1 VYLILAI
8 FYALSLKPQFR
19 GDRPTVHPSL
29 SCIARTCLPRKITTR
44 PSGSRKIAQKQISKT
59 RIGALHY
66 YIIRTRTQDVKY
78 QRRSSNKSV
87 SIKFVFSPEFDRS
100 RLTMLTRPWLI
111 RKSVQYTML
120 RSPRNFR
127 GRNSDNKHNQDHK
140 HHQDRDLMQIALD
153 LAITHE
159 HSTCRLGQAPSE
171 KHLAICLPDGKIQ
184 DQITWPRHQPPPT
197 PQEPGFNMV
206 ITHPAAPYPD
216 TTPTQVFCSAM
227 VQPQCEL
234 M

>member
-1 VYLILAI
+1 LHRNRYQ
-8 FYALSLKPQFR
+8 KPVSS
-19 GDRPTVHPSL
+19 PCT
-29 SCIARTCLPRKITTR
+29 IT
-44 PSGSRKIAQKQISKT
+44 S
-59 RIGALHY
+59 
-66 YIIRTRTQDVKY
+66 Y

-87 SIKFVFSPEFDRS
+87 SIIFVFSPEFDRS

-127 GRNSDNKHNQDHK
+127 DRNSDNKHNQDHK
-140 HHQDRDLMQIALD
+140 HHQDRDHMQMALD
-153 LAITHE
+153 LFITHK
-159 HSTCRLGQAPSE
+159 HSTCRLGQVPSE
-171 KHLAICLPDGKIQ
+171 KHPAICLPDGEIQ

-206 ITHPAAPYPD
+206 LTHPAAPYPD
-216 TTPTQVFCSAM
+216 TTPTQGFYSAM
-227 VQPQCEL
+227 VQHRCEL